1 VAADLRGDLLGAAA
15 HLKSDWAL
23 WAAILVPPLAWAS
36 DLTISY
42 ALVKWACHHHTTI
55 SIEALTGA
63 TLVVIVAAGVAGW
76 SADRARSARTEEDRA
91 RFMAMLGALTTIL
104 FLVLTIAMAIT
115 KVALRNVCV

>member
-1 VAADLRGDLLGAAA
+1 MGAAA

-42 ALVKWACHHHTTI
+42 ALVKWACNHHTTI

-91 RFMAMLGALTTIL
+91 RFMA
-104 FLVLTIAMAIT
+104 
-115 KVALRNVCV
+115 